1 MSQREDLFIAYNASV
16 DSRIANKTENESI
29 WPADE
34 AGCLKDL
41 AAMVKSQSDLRDD
54 GDGNI
59 YLPFLDGVGQVIP
72 EDMMPVFIRYKGAQ
86 LQGYTYD
93 ESTTPP
99 RIYGFA
105 NMSSATIKI
114 TIL

>member
-1 MSQREDLFIAYNASV
+1 V
-16 DSRIANKTENESI
+16 
-29 WPADE
+29 
-34 AGCLKDL
+34 
-41 AAMVKSQSDLRDD
+41 VKSQSDLRDD